1 MSEKKYQIFI
11 SSTYNDLVKAREK
24 VIETVLSMY
33 HFPIGMEMFSAA
45 DDDQWQVIKD
55 TIDQSDYYVIII
67 GHRYG
72 SETAEGI
79 SYTEKEYDYAKSK
92 GIPILAFIRDRNVAT
107 KPDERDSE
115 AEKIEKLNRFII
127 KAEANKMR
135 DTWKNIDDLGGKV
148 AVALTKTFGKKPG
161 IGWVRAD
168 KAISPE
174 MTNELTAL
182 SKENRDLREALDEL
196 KKQVGEKAPEIDVC
210 FTKDDL
216 TNVICKNLQL
226 PLVEYPKPL
235 NMDDVPSHLTKYV
248 AQEDIDKYNNAEFP
262 SQEEIDSYN
271 QKITEYYIAKNNP
284 TYFSIA
290 ISNHGKSKANE
301 IFVDI
306 ILPQGVIVAEKEDV
320 EDWEFPENIMPEN
333 PIEKGER
340 KYKKEREK
348 RLSGPSWLMLQQH
361 SNITL
366 PSYNLS
372 NTSNK
377 LLAMNINRDYSIDI
391 QQNKVSIQLDT
402 LMHTKTRTIGEF
414 VLIPFQPGKF
424 EVQVTIICEEYS
436 EPQTYSLPITIVQNS
451 NDDKQLEI

>member
-11 SSTYNDLVKAREK
+11 SSTYKDLVEAREK

-33 HFPIGMEMFSAA
+33 HFPIGMEMFSAD

-72 SETAEGI
+72 SETSEGI

-115 AEKIEKLNRFII
+115 AEKIEKLNKFII

-135 DTWKNIDDLGGKV
+135 DTWTTIDDLGGKV
-148 AVALTKTFGKKPG
+148 AIALTKTFGKRPG

-168 KAISPE
+168 KAVSPE
-174 MTNELTAL
+174 MTNELAAL

-196 KKQVGEKAPEIDVC
+196 KKQVGEKAPEIAVC
-210 FTKDDL
+210 FTKGDL
-216 TNVICKNLQL
+216 SNVIYKNLHL
-226 PLVEYPKPL
+226 SLVEYSKPL
-235 NMDDVPSHLTKYV
+235 NMNDVPSHLSKFITK
-248 AQEDIDKYNNAEFP
+248 EDIEEYNNAFP
-262 SQEEIDSYN
+262 SQKEIDSYN

-284 TYFSIA
+284 TYFSIE
-290 ISNHGKSKANE
+290 ISNNGKSKANE

-306 ILPQGVIVAEKEDV
+306 NFPQTVIVAEKKDV
-320 EDWEFPENIMPEN
+320 EDWKLPGNIMPKH
-333 PIEKGER
+333 PVEKAKE
-340 KYKKEREK
+340 KYEKERARKLRGNSWEYLQGNA
-348 RLSGPSWLMLQQH
+348 LSVLDGY
-361 SNITL
+361 NI
-366 PSYNLS
+366 PKVPELS
-372 NTSNK
+372 QYLKKQEYFIDVRRNQITIK
-377 LLAMNINRDYSIDI
+377 IN
-391 QQNKVSIQLDT
+391 T
-402 LMHTKTRTIGEF
+402 LMHTRKRIFGDF
-414 VLIPFQPGKF
+414 IIIPFHPGNF

-436 EPQTYSLPITIVQNS
+436 EPQTYSLPITIVPEQ
-451 NDDKQLEI
+451 

>member
-1 MSEKKYQIFI
+1 MIEGDNVSEKKYQIFI
-11 SSTYNDLVKAREK
+11 SSTYNDLREAREK
-24 VIETVLSMY
+24 IIETILSMY
-33 HFPIGMEMFSAA
+33 HFPIGMEMFSAD

-72 SETAEGI
+72 SETSEGI

-107 KPDERDSE
+107 KPNERDSE
-115 AEKIEKLNRFII
+115 PDKIEKLNRFIT

-174 MTNELTAL
+174 MTNELAAL

-196 KKQVGEKAPEIDVC
+196 KKQVGEKAPEIAVC

-216 TNVICKNLQL
+216 SNVIYKNLRL

-235 NMDDVPSHLTKYV
+235 NMDDVPSHLSKYV
-248 AQEDIDKYNNAEFP
+248 AHEDIDEYNNAEFP

-290 ISNHGKSKANE
+290 ISNNGKSKANE

-306 ILPQGVIVAEKEDV
+306 NFPQEVIVAEKEDV

-333 PIEKGER
+333 PIEKAKE
-340 KYKKEREK
+340 KYEKERARKLRGTSWEHLQ
-348 RLSGPSWLMLQQH
+348 RDSLSILGG
-361 SNITL
+361 
-366 PSYNLS
+366 YNLAEVPNLS
-372 NTSNK
+372 RYLKNQE
-377 LLAMNINRDYSIDI
+377 YSIDVYR
-391 QQNKVSIQLDT
+391 NKITIKINT
-402 LMHTKTRTIGEF
+402 LMHTRERVFGDF
-414 VLIPFQPGKF
+414 VIIPFQPGEF
-424 EVQVTIICEEYS
+424 EVQVTVICEEYS
-436 EPQTYSLPITIVQNS
+436 EPQTYSLPITIVSEQ
-451 NDDKQLEI
+451 